1 MARCITFHSYKGGT
15 GKTTIAA
22 NLAAALAQ
30 KGYCVTLLDLDIY
43 GPSFSSYF
51 DYFNPKHWINDFLE
65 EKATLGEILVDFS
78 DLLKGKMG
86 KLYVG
91 FSSFHKDDIY
101 NLDININQA
110 RTSRSS
116 SLKKFLLLREE
127 IASEKKADYIIMDTS
142 PGVRFWSINA
152 LAISDIILLTLKTGD
167 MDFDGTKH
175 MCEEIYWTF
184 LKYGTKSYLVSN
196 RVDGY
201 CSPPIKNTKGEEEIS
216 LSRHKLNSSLN
227 NTLLPHSKTIE
238 QLSQDIK
245 LDVLTRIPC
254 YCDIQFN
261 QKEFLTTLNF
271 PGHPFAENINA
282 LADKL

>member
-22 NLAAALAQ
+22 NLAAALAR

-51 DYFNPKHWINDFLE
+51 NCFNPKNWINDFLE
-65 EKATLGEILVDFS
+65 ERASLGDILIDFS
-78 DLLKGKMG
+78 DVLEGGRG

-101 NLDININQA
+101 KLDININQA
-110 RTSRSS
+110 RTSKSK

-127 IASEKKADYIIMDTS
+127 IVSEKKADYIIMDTS

-152 LAISDIILLTLKTGD
+152 LAVSDTILLTLKSGD

-184 LKYGTKSYLVSN
+184 LKFGTTSYLVSN
-196 RVDGY
+196 RVGGY
-201 CSPPIKNTKGEEEIS
+201 CSPPLTTVRSEGGKNMSTRS
-216 LSRHKLNSSLN
+216 ATLN
-227 NTLLPHSKTIE
+227 NTLLPYNKSIDK
-238 QLSQDIK
+238 LSEDIK
-245 LDVLTRIPC
+245 LDILIQIPC

-261 QKEFLTTLNF
+261 QKEFLTTLKF
-271 PGHPFAENINA
+271 PHHPFSENINS
-282 LADKL
+282 LAEKL

>member
-1 MARCITFHSYKGGT
+1 
-15 GKTTIAA
+15 
-22 NLAAALAQ
+22 
-30 KGYCVTLLDLDIY
+30 
-43 GPSFSSYF
+43 
-51 DYFNPKHWINDFLE
+51 LE
-65 EKATLGEILVDFS
+65 EKTTLGEILVDFS
-78 DLLKGKMG
+78 ALLKGKTG

-91 FSSFHKDDIY
+91 FSSYHKDNIY
-101 NLDININQA
+101 SLDININQA

-127 IASEKKADYIIMDTS
+127 IASEKKADYIILDTS

-152 LAISDIILLTLKTGD
+152 LAISDVILLTSKSGD

-201 CSPPIKNTKGEEEIS
+201 CSPPIRNAKGKEEIDM
-216 LSRHKLNSSLN
+216 SRHKLNSSLN
-227 NTLLPHSKTIE
+227 STLLPNNKTME
-238 QLSQDIK
+238 QLSHDIK
-245 LDVLTRIPC
+245 LDIPTRIPC

-261 QKEFLTTLNF
+261 QKEFLTALKF
-271 PGHPFAENINA
+271 PEHPFAENINA
-282 LADKL
+282 LAEKL